1 MRGKTLLDKYVRHL
15 CPFPYITLSWVW
27 SYDLLLFLCLRLVE
41 KERQYFKKN
50 IDESDKDKKKKQ
62 KEKER
67 KKKQHSAIT
76 VRGSRSLL
84 RRHSNTVTTL

>member
-1 MRGKTLLDKYVRHL
+1 MRGKTLLDKYVRYR
-15 CPFPYITLSWVW
+15 CPFLCAGLTWVW
-27 SYDLLLFLCLRLVE
+27 SYNLLFFLCLRLAE
-41 KERQYFKKN
+41 KERQYFKMH

-76 VRGSRSLL
+76 VRGSRSLPG
-84 RRHSNTVTTL
+84 